1 MSIVLS
7 VGIESYV
14 AKDLH
19 SNDGVNEEQHPDQED
34 NVGQSLSHEQ
44 RYQCKIERE
53 GLLNATDSFSKG
65 FTHFKRLH
73 KCPEQN
79 PDRVGLPEMLNYPD
93 YSEQT

>member
-1 MSIVLS
+1 MKVDMSIV
-7 VGIESYV
+7 VRVRIEHNVPEY
-14 AKDLH
+14 LH
-19 SNDGVNEEQHPDQED
+19 PDDGVNEEQHPDQED

-79 PDRVGLPEMLNYPD
+79 PDRVALPQKLH
-93 YSEQT
+93 